1 MVTATGVV
9 VLVTVTPAMF
19 APDGL
24 YETTAPPPGADSMT
38 VQLVPTGM
46 LVTDLGP
53 KSPGAV
59 NVNDVGDGVT
69 LLLHAMFTVNCVPDA
84 TFPTTLFE
92 TERLPLP
99 APPLVQ

>member
-9 VLVTVTPAMF
+9 VLVTVTPGETF

-69 LLLHAMFTVNCVPDA
+69 LLLHAMSTVNCVPDA
-84 TFPTTLFE
+84 TVPTTLFE
-92 TERLPLP
+92 TERLP
-99 APPLVQ
+99 V